1 MTVRIPPDVRGLMRP
16 SAAALEPYD
25 PAFSPARI
33 NLSANENTYGMP
45 AEVRAKVSEALAA
58 VATNRYPHP
67 LSDELRAELALWH
80 GVTPGQVCVGNG
92 GDELIFNLLLA
103 FGGAGHALVNC
114 PPTFS
119 VYRLYAELLETPV
132 MDVPRDAETF
142 VPDVDGLVEAARTAR
157 LVFVTSPNN
166 PTGDLV
172 PAGCIERLCEAC
184 PGIVL
189 ADEAYIEFA
198 GEGTSVEGLLAAYPN
213 LVVLHTLSKAFC
225 LAGARIGYVL
235 SNPSIIAALQA
246 VRQPY
251 SVNVLS
257 QAAVLTVVRNREA
270 FEPIIGRIVSERG
283 RLSTALAAL
292 PDVRVWPSSANFLCV
307 RLSGAHEARARLR
320 DEFSILVR
328 DFSQAPGLADCLRI
342 TVGMPQENDAVIDSL
357 SVITGR

>member
-1 MTVRIPPDVRGLMRP
+1 MAVRIPSGVRDLMRP

-45 AEVRAKVSEALAA
+45 ADVRARVSEALAA
-58 VATNRYPHP
+58 VATNRYPQP
-67 LSDELRAELALWH
+67 LSDELRAELARWH
-80 GVTPGQVCVGNG
+80 GVVPEQVCVGNG
-92 GDELIFNLLLA
+92 GDELLFNLLLA
-103 FGGAGHALVNC
+103 FGGSGHTLVNC

-119 VYRLYAELLETPV
+119 VYRLYAELLETTV
-132 MDVPRDAETF
+132 VDVSRDPETF
-142 VPDVDGLVEAARTAR
+142 VPDVDGLVKAARSAH

-166 PTGDLV
+166 PTGDLF
-172 PAGCIERLCEAC
+172 PARGIERLCGAC

-189 ADEAYIEFA
+189 ADEAYIEFS
-198 GEGTSVEGLLAAYPN
+198 GEGASVEGLLAACPN

-235 SNPSIIAALQA
+235 GSPSVIAALNA

-257 QAAVLTVVRNREA
+257 QAAALSVVRNREA
-270 FEPIIGRIVSERG
+270 FEPTIERIVSERG
-283 RLSTALAAL
+283 RLSAALAAL
-292 PDVRVWPSSANFLCV
+292 PGVRVWPSFANFLCV
-307 RLSGAHEARARLR
+307 RLPNAHTARVRLR

-342 TVGMPQENDAVIDSL
+342 TVGTPQENDAVIDSI
-357 SVITGR
+357 SVINGR

>member
-1 MTVRIPPDVRGLMRP
+1 
-16 SAAALEPYD
+16 
-25 PAFSPARI
+25 
-33 NLSANENTYGMP
+33 
-45 AEVRAKVSEALAA
+45 
-58 VATNRYPHP
+58 
-67 LSDELRAELALWH
+67 
-80 GVTPGQVCVGNG
+80 
-92 GDELIFNLLLA
+92 
-103 FGGAGHALVNC
+103 
-114 PPTFS
+114 
-119 VYRLYAELLETPV
+119 

-235 SNPSIIAALQA
+235 GSPSIIAALQA

-251 SVNVLS
+251 SVNVFS
-257 QAAVLTVVRNREA
+257 QAAALTVVRNREA

-283 RLSTALAAL
+283 TCGCGPAL
-292 PDVRVWPSSANFLCV
+292 PTSCASACPAHMRRAPACATSSPSSCATSPRPQGLPTACASPWAC
-307 RLSGAHEARARLR
+307 RRRTTPSSIPCPSSLGGSHEQKR
-320 DEFSILVR
+320 DGEPHDRR
-328 DFSQAPGLADCLRI
+328 DRHNGVA
-342 TVGMPQENDAVIDSL
+342 
-357 SVITGR
+357 